1 MQLEI
6 DGLSVAVRRKN
17 IKHMHLYVKP
27 PDGRVE
33 VSAPLR
39 LSDERIAAF
48 VREKAGWIQK
58 HQSRIAGRP
67 LPNGRQFAPGET
79 LLIWGRPFVLRVERG
94 DAFSFRLDGGTAVLT
109 VCGTD
114 TAERRKACY
123 EAWLRARL
131 RAEIEKRLPQ
141 WESRTGLFCTSW
153 QIRRMTSRWG
163 TCNTATRKIWLSLML
178 AERPPQCLDY
188 ILLHELAHLQAAN
201 HGPDFT
207 AILDRYMPDWR
218 EIRSLLA

>member
-6 DGLSVAVRRKN
+6 DGLSVAVRRKS

-58 HQSRIAGRP
+58 HQSRLRSRPTRTGRP
-67 LPNGRQFAPGET
+67 LAAGET
-79 LLIWGRPFVLRVERG
+79 LFIGGRPFALRIEQG
-94 DAFSFRLDGGTAVLT
+94 DAFSFRLDGSAAVLT
-109 VCGTD
+109 VCEPD
-114 TAERRKACY
+114 TAERREACY
-123 EAWLRARL
+123 SAWLRARL
-131 RAEIEKRLPQ
+131 RAEVEKRLPQ
-141 WESRTGLFCTSW
+141 WESRTGLFCSSW

-163 TCNTATRKIWLSLML
+163 TCNTATRKIWISLML
-178 AERPPQCLDY
+178 AEQPPQCLDY
-188 ILLHELAHLQAAN
+188 ILLHELAHLQVAN

-207 AILDRYMPDWR
+207 AILDRYIPDWR
-218 EIRSLLA
+218 EIRALLS